1 MTLQQWQYALTVRK
15 LGHFGKAAEACFVT
29 QPTLS
34 QQLQKLEEWLG
45 VVLFDRSRQPV
56 VPTLEGAK
64 LLDQAQIA
72 LREFNKIEAMAKDD
86 QGMIRGEL
94 HLGVIPTLAPYVL
107 PLFLKK
113 FLTAYKE
120 VQLVIEEL
128 QTPEI
133 VKRLIEETLDAGLL
147 VTPLN
152 EVQIR
157 EEPLFYE
164 RFFLYSSENHPIL
177 KKNNVQQGDLS
188 TEEIFLM
195 SEGHCFRDQALAL
208 CRSKKHKEDHSRL
221 RIDSGSLNT
230 LKKLVDQGHGYT
242 LLPELALPDL
252 LKKSEEKCVREF
264 SNPIPYREISLVT
277 HRHFVKEKL
286 FTALKNE
293 IIKNIPSGLLKEKPK
308 NIIPI

>member
-1 MTLQQWQYALTVRK
+1 MTIQQWQYALTVRK

-56 VPTLEGAK
+56 VPTLEGTK

-86 QGMIRGEL
+86 QGQIRGEL

-113 FLTAYKE
+113 FLSTYKD

-128 QTPEI
+128 QTPQI
-133 VKRLIEETLDAGLL
+133 VKRLTEETLDAGLL
-147 VTPLN
+147 VTPLH
-152 EVQIR
+152 EAQVR

-164 RFFLYSSENHPIL
+164 KFYLYASENHPIL
-177 KKNNVQQGDLS
+177 KKKKIDQSDLS
-188 TEEIFLM
+188 VDEIFLM
-195 SEGHCFRDQALAL
+195 SEGHCFREQALAL
-208 CRSKKHKEDHSRL
+208 CRSKKHKDENSRL
-221 RIDSGSLNT
+221 RIDSGSLST
-230 LKKLVDQGHGYT
+230 LKKLVDQGQGYT
-242 LLPELALPDL
+242 LLPELALEDL
-252 LKKSEEKCVREF
+252 LKKADEKHLREF
-264 SNPIPYREISLVT
+264 SHPTPYREISLVT

-286 FTALKNE
+286 FSALKNE
-293 IIKNIPSGLLKEKPK
+293 IMKNVPSTLMKKKPQT
-308 NIIPI
+308 IVPL

>member
-1 MTLQQWQYALTVRK
+1 MTLQQWQYAVTVRK

-72 LREFNKIEAMAKDD
+72 LREFNKIEAIAKDD

-113 FLTAYKE
+113 FLTTYKE

-133 VKRLIEETLDAGLL
+133 VKRLAEETLDAGLL
-147 VTPLN
+147 VTPLD
-152 EVQIR
+152 EAKVR

-164 RFFLYSSENHPIL
+164 RFFLYASEDHPIL
-177 KKNNVQQGDLS
+177 KKKKVEQGDLS
-188 TEEIFLM
+188 PNEIFLM

-208 CRSKKHKEDHSRL
+208 CRSKKQKDDHSRL

-230 LKKLVDQGHGYT
+230 LKKLVDQGNGYT
-242 LLPELALPDL
+242 LLPELAVPEL
-252 LKKSEEKCVREF
+252 LKRSEEKRIREF
-264 SNPIPYREISLVT
+264 SNPVPYREISLVT

-286 FTALKNE
+286 FAALKSE
-293 IIKNIPSGLLKEKPK
+293 IVSNIPDHLMTDKPK
-308 NIIPI
+308 TVVPI

>member
-86 QGMIRGEL
+86 QGAIRGEL

-113 FLTAYKE
+113 FLNAYKE

-128 QTPEI
+128 QTSEI
-133 VKRLIEETLDAGLL
+133 VRRLTEETLDAGLL

-152 EVQIR
+152 EAQVR

-164 RFFLYSSENHPIL
+164 RFYLYASENHSIL
-177 KKNNVQQGDLS
+177 KKKKVDQADLS

-208 CRSKKHKEDHSRL
+208 CRSKKHKDENSRL
-221 RIDSGSLNT
+221 RIDSGSLST
-230 LKKLVDQGHGYT
+230 LKKLVDQGQGYT
-242 LLPELALPDL
+242 LLPEMALPEL
-252 LKKSEEKCVREF
+252 IKKSEENRVRDF
-264 SNPIPYREISLVT
+264 SSPTPYREISLVT
-277 HRHFVKEKL
+277 HRHFVKERL
-286 FTALKNE
+286 FAALKNE
-293 IIKNIPSGLLKEKPK
+293 IISNVPSTLMKKKPQT
-308 NIIPI
+308 IVPL